1 MEEAR
6 RRISLSSL
14 REEDRIVLDRLRVSG
29 EAWIV
34 GGWVRDFLSGLSQD
48 RIEDMDIATN
58 LRPEQV
64 KDIFPRSI
72 MIGEKFG
79 TVIVRIDESD
89 DNDYE
94 WEVTTLREDG
104 GYSDGRRP
112 ENVVFGQEIEDDLER
127 RDFTINAM
135 AIEISEKLV
144 GNDAPE
150 GELLDFW
157 EGLEDLE
164 GGLLRAVGDAGKR
177 LGEDGLRVIR
187 AFRFLECGEDGLRN
201 LDPELSNAISSN
213 LRMLEMVSKERI
225 WNELG
230 KILRGHNSKEIV
242 EKMHAHGVLDKI
254 IPGVS
259 VNLEVRHSRDQ
270 MVNLA
275 LMCSSEASLGT
286 KLSEKLS
293 EYLRL
298 SRKEASTLVLL
309 HGLRDLELDASIK
322 SVRRFMASHPDRSIR
337 RMMLDY
343 LSGTGVKT
351 EQFEACYQSTEE
363 LRAGNSPLID
373 GSLLSSLTGIE
384 PGRKLGRLKDWLH
397 RIQVERDIENR
408 EEVISMLD
416 EIHWKDSEFQD
427 WPVLSWP

>member
-1 MEEAR
+1 M
-6 RRISLSSL
+6 
-14 REEDRIVLDRLRVSG
+14 
-29 EAWIV
+29 
-34 GGWVRDFLSGLSQD
+34 
-48 RIEDMDIATN
+48 
-58 LRPEQV
+58 
-64 KDIFPRSI
+64 
-72 MIGEKFG
+72 
-79 TVIVRIDESD
+79 
-89 DNDYE
+89 
-94 WEVTTLREDG
+94 
-104 GYSDGRRP
+104 
-112 ENVVFGQEIEDDLER
+112 
-127 RDFTINAM
+127 
-135 AIEISEKLV
+135 V
-144 GNDAPE
+144 GNDEPE

-164 GGLLRAVGDAGKR
+164 GGLLRAVGAAGKR

-201 LDPELSNAISSN
+201 LDPELSNAISAN

-275 LMCSSEASLGT
+275 LMCSSETSHGS
-286 KLSEKLS
+286 KLSEELS

-309 HGLRDLELDASIK
+309 HGLRDLELDASIE
-322 SVRRFMASHPDRSIR
+322 SVRRFMASHPDRSTR
-337 RMMLDY
+337 RMILDY
-343 LSGTGVKT
+343 LSGTGVET
-351 EQFEACYQSTEE
+351 GQFEACYQSTEE

-397 RIQVERDIENR
+397 RIQVEGDIENR
-408 EEVISMLD
+408 ESAISMLD
-416 EIHWKDSEFQD
+416 EIHWEDSEFED

>member
-6 RRISLSSL
+6 RRISLSAL

-48 RIEDMDIATN
+48 RIDDMDIATN

-64 KDIFPRSI
+64 KEIFPRSI

-79 TVIVRIDESD
+79 TVIVRIDESET
-89 DNDYE
+89 NDYE

-144 GNDAPE
+144 GNDEPE

-275 LMCSSEASLGT
+275 LMCSSETSHGS
-286 KLSEKLS
+286 KLSEELS

-309 HGLRDLELDASIK
+309 HGLRDLELDASIE
-322 SVRRFMASHPDRSIR
+322 SVRRFMASHPDRSTR
-337 RMMLDY
+337 RMILDY
-343 LSGTGVKT
+343 LSGTGVET
-351 EQFEACYQSTEE
+351 GQFEACYQSTEE

-373 GSLLSSLTGIE
+373 GNLLSSLTGIE

-397 RIQVERDIENR
+397 RIQVEGDIENR
-408 EEVISMLD
+408 ETAISMLN
-416 EIHWKDSEFQD
+416 EIHWEDSEFED

>member
-6 RRISLSSL
+6 RRISLSIL

-48 RIEDMDIATN
+48 RIDDMDIATN

-64 KDIFPRSI
+64 KEIFPRSI

-79 TVIVRIDESD
+79 TVIVRIDESET
-89 DNDYE
+89 NDYE

-112 ENVVFGQEIEDDLER
+112 ENVVFGKEIEDDLER

-144 GNDAPE
+144 GNDEPE

-275 LMCSSEASLGT
+275 LMCSSETSHGS
-286 KLSEKLS
+286 KLSEELS

-309 HGLRDLELDASIK
+309 HGLRDLELDTSIE
-322 SVRRFMASHPDRSIR
+322 SVRRFMASHPDRSTR
-337 RMMLDY
+337 RMILDY
-343 LSGTGVKT
+343 LSGTGVET
-351 EQFEACYQSTEE
+351 GQFEACYQSTEE

-373 GSLLSSLTGIE
+373 GNLLSSLTGIE

-397 RIQVERDIENR
+397 RIQVEGDIENR
-408 EEVISMLD
+408 ESAISMLD
-416 EIHWKDSEFQD
+416 EIHWEDSEFED

>member
-6 RRISLSSL
+6 RRISLSIL

-48 RIEDMDIATN
+48 RIDDMDIATN
-58 LRPEQV
+58 LRPDQV
-64 KDIFPRSI
+64 KEIFPRSI

-79 TVIVRIDESD
+79 TVIVRIDESET
-89 DNDYE
+89 NDYE

-157 EGLEDLE
+157 EGLGDLE
-164 GGLLRAVGDAGKR
+164 RGLLRAVGDAGER

-275 LMCSSEASLGT
+275 LMCSSETSHGS
-286 KLSEKLS
+286 KLSEDLS

-309 HGLRDLELDASIK
+309 HGLRDLELDTSIE

-337 RMMLDY
+337 RMILDY
-343 LSGTGVKT
+343 LL
-351 EQFEACYQSTEE
+351 Y
-363 LRAGNSPLID
+363 
-373 GSLLSSLTGIE
+373 
-384 PGRKLGRLKDWLH
+384 
-397 RIQVERDIENR
+397 
-408 EEVISMLD
+408 
-416 EIHWKDSEFQD
+416 
-427 WPVLSWP
+427 

>member
-1 MEEAR
+1 MEETR
-6 RRISLSSL
+6 RRISLSLL
-14 REEDRIVLDRLRVSG
+14 REEDRIVLDRLRDFG

-34 GGWVRDFLSGLSQD
+34 GGWVRDFLSGLSRN
-48 RIEDMDIATN
+48 RIDDMDIATN

-79 TVIVRIDESD
+79 TVIVRIDESEND
-89 DNDYE
+89 DYE

-112 ENVVFGQEIEDDLER
+112 ENVVFGKEIEDDLER

-144 GNDAPE
+144 GNDEPE

-275 LMCSSEASLGT
+275 LMCSSETSHGS
-286 KLSEKLS
+286 KLSEELS

-309 HGLRDLELDASIK
+309 HGLRDLELDASIE
-322 SVRRFMASHPDRSIR
+322 SVRRFMASHPDRSTR
-337 RMMLDY
+337 RMILDY
-343 LSGTGVKT
+343 LSGTGVET
-351 EQFEACYQSTEE
+351 GQFEACYQSTEE

-373 GSLLSSLTGIE
+373 GNLLSSLTGIE

-397 RIQVERDIENR
+397 RIQVEGDIENR
-408 EEVISMLD
+408 ESAISMLD
-416 EIHWKDSEFQD
+416 EIHWEDSEFED

>member
-6 RRISLSSL
+6 RRISLSIL

-48 RIEDMDIATN
+48 RIDDMDIATN

-64 KDIFPRSI
+64 KEIFPRSI

-79 TVIVRIDESD
+79 TVIVRIDESET
-89 DNDYE
+89 NDYE

-144 GNDAPE
+144 GNDEPE

-275 LMCSSEASLGT
+275 LMCSSETSHGS
-286 KLSEKLS
+286 KLSEELS

-309 HGLRDLELDASIK
+309 HGLRDLELDASIE
-322 SVRRFMASHPDRSIR
+322 SVRRFMASHPDRSTR
-337 RMMLDY
+337 RMILDY
-343 LSGTGVKT
+343 LSGTGVET
-351 EQFEACYQSTEE
+351 GQFEACYQSTEE

-373 GSLLSSLTGIE
+373 GNLLSSLTGIE

-397 RIQVERDIENR
+397 RIQVEGDIENR
-408 EEVISMLD
+408 ETAISMLD
-416 EIHWKDSEFQD
+416 EIHWEDSEFED

>member
-6 RRISLSSL
+6 RRISLSIL

-79 TVIVRIDESD
+79 TVIVRIDESET
-89 DNDYE
+89 NDYE

-112 ENVVFGQEIEDDLER
+112 ENVVFGKEIEDDLER

-144 GNDAPE
+144 GNDEPE

-275 LMCSSEASLGT
+275 LMCSSETSHGS
-286 KLSEKLS
+286 KLSEELS

-298 SRKEASTLVLL
+298 SRKEASTIVLL
-309 HGLRDLELDASIK
+309 HGLRDLELDASIE
-322 SVRRFMASHPDRSIR
+322 SVRRFKASHPDRSTR
-337 RMMLDY
+337 RMILDY
-343 LSGTGVKT
+343 LSGTGVET
-351 EQFEACYQSTEE
+351 GQFEACYQSTEE

-373 GSLLSSLTGIE
+373 GNLLSSLTGIE

-397 RIQVERDIENR
+397 RIQVEGDIENR
-408 EEVISMLD
+408 ASVISMLD
-416 EIHWKDSEFQD
+416 EIHWEDSEFED

>member
-6 RRISLSSL
+6 RRISLSIL

-48 RIEDMDIATN
+48 RIDDMDIATN

-64 KDIFPRSI
+64 KEIFPRSI

-79 TVIVRIDESD
+79 TVIVRIDESET
-89 DNDYE
+89 NDYE

-112 ENVVFGQEIEDDLER
+112 ENVVFGKEIEDDLER

-144 GNDAPE
+144 GNDEPE

-275 LMCSSEASLGT
+275 LMCSSETSHGS
-286 KLSEKLS
+286 KLSEELS

-309 HGLRDLELDASIK
+309 HGLRDLEMDASIE
-322 SVRRFMASHPDRSIR
+322 SVRRFMARHPDRPTR
-337 RMMLDY
+337 RMILDY
-343 LSGTGVKT
+343 LSGTGVET
-351 EQFEACYQSTEE
+351 GQFEACYQSTEE

-373 GSLLSSLTGIE
+373 GNLLSSLTGIE

-397 RIQVERDIENR
+397 RIQVEGDIENR
-408 EEVISMLD
+408 ASVISMLD
-416 EIHWKDSEFQD
+416 EIHWEDSEFED

>member
-6 RRISLSSL
+6 RRISLSIL

-48 RIEDMDIATN
+48 RIDDMDIATN

-64 KDIFPRSI
+64 KEIFPRSI

-79 TVIVRIDESD
+79 TVIVRIDESET
-89 DNDYE
+89 NDYE

-112 ENVVFGQEIEDDLER
+112 ENVVFGKEIEDDLER

-144 GNDAPE
+144 GNDEPE

-275 LMCSSEASLGT
+275 LMCSSETSHGS
-286 KLSEKLS
+286 KLSEELS

-298 SRKEASTLVLL
+298 SRKEASTIVLL
-309 HGLRDLELDASIK
+309 HGLRDLKLDASIE
-322 SVRRFMASHPDRSIR
+322 SVRRFMASHPDRSTR
-337 RMMLDY
+337 RMILDY
-343 LSGTGVKT
+343 LSGTGVET
-351 EQFEACYQSTEE
+351 GQFEACYQSTEE

-373 GSLLSSLTGIE
+373 GNLLSSLTGIE

-397 RIQVERDIENR
+397 RIQVEGDIENR
-408 EEVISMLD
+408 ESAISMLD
-416 EIHWKDSEFQD
+416 EIHWEDSEFED

>member
-6 RRISLSSL
+6 RRISLSIL

-48 RIEDMDIATN
+48 RIDDMDIATN

-79 TVIVRIDESD
+79 TVIVRIDESET
-89 DNDYE
+89 NDYE

-112 ENVVFGQEIEDDLER
+112 ENVVFGKEIEDDLER

-144 GNDAPE
+144 GNDEPE

-275 LMCSSEASLGT
+275 LMCSSETSHGS
-286 KLSEKLS
+286 KLSEELS

-309 HGLRDLELDASIK
+309 HGLRDLELDASIE
-322 SVRRFMASHPDRSIR
+322 SVRRFMASHPDRSTR
-337 RMMLDY
+337 RMILDY
-343 LSGTGVKT
+343 LSGTGVET
-351 EQFEACYQSTEE
+351 GQFEACYQSTEE

-373 GSLLSSLTGIE
+373 GNLLSSLTGIE

-397 RIQVERDIENR
+397 RIQVEGDIENR
-408 EEVISMLD
+408 ESAISMLD
-416 EIHWKDSEFQD
+416 EIHWEDSEFED

>member
-6 RRISLSSL
+6 RRISLSIL

-48 RIEDMDIATN
+48 RIDDMDIATN

-64 KDIFPRSI
+64 KEIFPRSI

-79 TVIVRIDESD
+79 TVIVRIDESET
-89 DNDYE
+89 NDYE

-112 ENVVFGQEIEDDLER
+112 ENVVFGKEIEDDLER

-144 GNDAPE
+144 GNDEPE

-275 LMCSSEASLGT
+275 LMCSSETSHGS
-286 KLSEKLS
+286 KLSEELS

-309 HGLRDLELDASIK
+309 HGLRDLELDASIE
-322 SVRRFMASHPDRSIR
+322 SVRRFMASHPDRSTR
-337 RMMLDY
+337 RMILDY
-343 LSGTGVKT
+343 LSGTGVET
-351 EQFEACYQSTEE
+351 GQFEACYQSTEE

-373 GSLLSSLTGIE
+373 GNLLSSLTGIE

-397 RIQVERDIENR
+397 RIQVEGDIENR
-408 EEVISMLD
+408 ESAISMLD
-416 EIHWKDSEFQD
+416 EIHWEDSEFED

>member
-6 RRISLSSL
+6 RRISLSIL

-48 RIEDMDIATN
+48 RIDDMDIATN

-64 KDIFPRSI
+64 KEIFPRSI

-79 TVIVRIDESD
+79 TVIVRIDESET
-89 DNDYE
+89 NDYE

-112 ENVVFGQEIEDDLER
+112 ENVVFGKEIEDDLER

-144 GNDAPE
+144 GNDEPE

-230 KILRGHNSKEIV
+230 KILSGHNSKEIV

-275 LMCSSEASLGT
+275 LMCSSETSHGS
-286 KLSEKLS
+286 KLSEELS

-309 HGLRDLELDASIK
+309 HGLRDLELDASIE
-322 SVRRFMASHPDRSIR
+322 SVRRFKASHPDRSTR
-337 RMMLDY
+337 RMILDY
-343 LSGTGVKT
+343 LSGTGVET
-351 EQFEACYQSTEE
+351 GQFEACYQSTEE

-373 GSLLSSLTGIE
+373 GNLLSSLTGIE

-397 RIQVERDIENR
+397 RIQVEGDIENR
-408 EEVISMLD
+408 ASVISMLD
-416 EIHWKDSEFQD
+416 EIHWEDSEFED

>member
-1 MEEAR
+1 MEETR
-6 RRISLSSL
+6 RRISLSLL
-14 REEDRIVLDRLRVSG
+14 REEDRIVIDRLRDVG

-34 GGWVRDFLSGLSQD
+34 GGWVRDFLSGRSRN
-48 RIEDMDIATN
+48 RIDDMDIATN

-79 TVIVRIDESD
+79 TVIVRIDESEND
-89 DNDYE
+89 DYE

-135 AIEISEKLV
+135 AIDISEKLL
-144 GNDAPE
+144 GNDDPE

-157 EGLEDLE
+157 GGLEDLE
-164 GGLLRAVGDAGKR
+164 RGLLRAVGDPGKR

-187 AFRFLECGEDGLRN
+187 AFRFLESGEERLRD
-201 LDPELSNAISSN
+201 LDPDLSNAISSN
-213 LRMLEMVSKERI
+213 LEMLEMVSKERI
-225 WNELG
+225 WDELG
-230 KILRGHNSKEIV
+230 KILSGHHSKEIV
-242 EKMHAHGVLDKI
+242 EKMHSHGVLEKI

-259 VNLEVRHSRDQ
+259 VNLEVRHSRDH

-275 LMCSSEASLGT
+275 LICSSETSNGSE
-286 KLSEKLS
+286 LSEKLAGD
-293 EYLRL
+293 LRL
-298 SRKEASTLVLL
+298 SRKEVSTLSLL
-309 HGLRDLELDASIK
+309 HGLRGLELDNSIK
-322 SVRRFMASHPDRSIR
+322 SVRRFMATHPDQSIR
-337 RMMLDY
+337 RMILDY
-343 LSGTGVKT
+343 LSGSGVEIET
-351 EQFEACYQSTEE
+351 FETFYLSAEE

-373 GSLLSSLTGIE
+373 GNLLSSLTGIE

-397 RIQVERDIENR
+397 RIQVENDIENR
-408 EEVISMLD
+408 ESLIAMMD
-416 EIHWKDSEFQD
+416 EIPWEEAEFED

>member
-6 RRISLSSL
+6 RRISLSIL

-48 RIEDMDIATN
+48 RIDDMDIATN

-64 KDIFPRSI
+64 KEIFPRSI

-79 TVIVRIDESD
+79 TVIVRIDESVND
-89 DNDYE
+89 DYE

-144 GNDAPE
+144 GNDEPE

-275 LMCSSEASLGT
+275 LMCSSETSHGS
-286 KLSEKLS
+286 KLSEELS

-309 HGLRDLELDASIK
+309 HGLRDLELDASIE
-322 SVRRFMASHPDRSIR
+322 SVRRFMASHPDRSTR
-337 RMMLDY
+337 RMILDY
-343 LSGTGVKT
+343 LSGTGVET
-351 EQFEACYQSTEE
+351 GQFEACYQSTEE

-373 GSLLSSLTGIE
+373 GNLLSSLTGIE

-397 RIQVERDIENR
+397 RIQVEGDIENR
-408 EEVISMLD
+408 ESAISMLD
-416 EIHWKDSEFQD
+416 EIHWEDSEFED

>member
-6 RRISLSSL
+6 RRISLSIL

-48 RIEDMDIATN
+48 RIDDMDIATN

-64 KDIFPRSI
+64 KEIFPRSI

-89 DNDYE
+89 DNDYG

-164 GGLLRAVGDAGKR
+164 EGLLRAVGDAGKR

-213 LRMLEMVSKERI
+213 LGMLEMVSKERI

-275 LMCSSEASLGT
+275 LMCSSETSLGT

-309 HGLRDLELDASIK
+309 HGLRDLELDVSIK

-337 RMMLDY
+337 RMILDY
-343 LSGTGVKT
+343 LSGTGVET

>member
-6 RRISLSSL
+6 RRISLSIL

-48 RIEDMDIATN
+48 RIDDMDIATN

-64 KDIFPRSI
+64 KEIFPRSI

-79 TVIVRIDESD
+79 TVIVRIDESET
-89 DNDYE
+89 NDYE

-112 ENVVFGQEIEDDLER
+112 ENVVFGKEIEDDLER

-144 GNDAPE
+144 GNDEPE

-275 LMCSSEASLGT
+275 LMCSSETSHGS
-286 KLSEKLS
+286 KLSEELS

-309 HGLRDLELDASIK
+309 HGLRDLELDASIE
-322 SVRRFMASHPDRSIR
+322 SVRRFMASHPDRSTR
-337 RMMLDY
+337 RMILDY
-343 LSGTGVKT
+343 LSGTGVET
-351 EQFEACYQSTEE
+351 GQFEACYQSTEE

-373 GSLLSSLTGIE
+373 GNLLSSLTGIE

-397 RIQVERDIENR
+397 RIQVEGDIENR
-408 EEVISMLD
+408 ASVISMLD
-416 EIHWKDSEFQD
+416 EIHWEDSEFED

>member
-6 RRISLSSL
+6 RRISLSIL
-14 REEDRIVLDRLRVSG
+14 KEEDRIVLDRLRVSG

-48 RIEDMDIATN
+48 RIDDMDIATN

-64 KDIFPRSI
+64 KEIFPRSI

-79 TVIVRIDESD
+79 TVIVRIDESGA
-89 DNDYE
+89 NDYE

-112 ENVVFGQEIEDDLER
+112 ENVVFGKEIEDDLER

-144 GNDAPE
+144 GNDEPE

-275 LMCSSEASLGT
+275 LMCSSETSHGS
-286 KLSEKLS
+286 KLSEELS

-309 HGLRDLELDASIK
+309 HELRDLELDASIE
-322 SVRRFMASHPDRSIR
+322 SVRRFMASHPDRSTR
-337 RMMLDY
+337 RMILDY
-343 LSGTGVKT
+343 LSGTGVET
-351 EQFEACYQSTEE
+351 GQFEACYQSTEE

-373 GSLLSSLTGIE
+373 GNLLSSLTGIE

-397 RIQVERDIENR
+397 RIQVEGDIENR
-408 EEVISMLD
+408 ASVISMLD
-416 EIHWKDSEFQD
+416 EIHWEDSEFED

>member
-6 RRISLSSL
+6 RRISLSIL

-48 RIEDMDIATN
+48 RIDDMDIATN

-64 KDIFPRSI
+64 KEIFPRSI

-79 TVIVRIDESD
+79 TVIVRIDESET
-89 DNDYE
+89 NDYE

-144 GNDAPE
+144 GNDEPE

-275 LMCSSEASLGT
+275 LMCSSETSHGS
-286 KLSEKLS
+286 KLSEELS

-309 HGLRDLELDASIK
+309 HGLRDLELDASIE
-322 SVRRFMASHPDRSIR
+322 SVRRFMASHPDRSTR
-337 RMMLDY
+337 RMILDY
-343 LSGTGVKT
+343 LSGTGVET
-351 EQFEACYQSTEE
+351 GQFEACYQSTEE

-373 GSLLSSLTGIE
+373 GNLLSSLTGIE

-397 RIQVERDIENR
+397 RIQVEGDIENR
-408 EEVISMLD
+408 ESAISMLD
-416 EIHWKDSEFQD
+416 EIHWEDSEFED

>member
-6 RRISLSSL
+6 RRISLSIL

-48 RIEDMDIATN
+48 RIDDMDIATN

-64 KDIFPRSI
+64 KEIFPRSI

-79 TVIVRIDESD
+79 TVIVRIDESET
-89 DNDYE
+89 NDYE

-112 ENVVFGQEIEDDLER
+112 ENVVFGKEIEDDLER

-144 GNDAPE
+144 GNDEPE

-230 KILRGHNSKEIV
+230 KILSGHNSKEIV

-275 LMCSSEASLGT
+275 LMCSSETSHGS
-286 KLSEKLS
+286 KLSEELS

-309 HGLRDLELDASIK
+309 HGLRDLELDASIE
-322 SVRRFMASHPDRSIR
+322 SVRRFMASHPDRSTR
-337 RMMLDY
+337 RMILDY
-343 LSGTGVKT
+343 LSGTGVET
-351 EQFEACYQSTEE
+351 GQFEACYQSTEE

-373 GSLLSSLTGIE
+373 GNLLSSLTGIE

-397 RIQVERDIENR
+397 RIQVEGDIENR
-408 EEVISMLD
+408 ESAISMLD
-416 EIHWKDSEFQD
+416 EIHWEDSEFED

>member
-6 RRISLSSL
+6 RRISLSIL

-79 TVIVRIDESD
+79 TVIVRIDESET
-89 DNDYE
+89 NDYE

-112 ENVVFGQEIEDDLER
+112 ENVVFGKEIEDDLER

-144 GNDAPE
+144 GNDEPE

-275 LMCSSEASLGT
+275 LMCSSETSHGS
-286 KLSEKLS
+286 KLSEELS

-309 HGLRDLELDASIK
+309 HGLRDLELDASIE
-322 SVRRFMASHPDRSIR
+322 SVRRFMASHPDRSTR
-337 RMMLDY
+337 RMILDY
-343 LSGTGVKT
+343 LSGTGVET
-351 EQFEACYQSTEE
+351 GQFEACYQSTEE

-373 GSLLSSLTGIE
+373 GNLLSSLTGIE

-397 RIQVERDIENR
+397 RIQVERDIEDR
-408 EEVISMLD
+408 DSLISMMG
-416 EIHWKDSEFQD
+416 EIHWEESEFEE

>member
-6 RRISLSSL
+6 RRISLSIL

-48 RIEDMDIATN
+48 RIDDMDIATN

-64 KDIFPRSI
+64 KEIFPRSI

-79 TVIVRIDESD
+79 TVIVRIDESET
-89 DNDYE
+89 NDYE

-144 GNDAPE
+144 GNDEPE

-201 LDPELSNAISSN
+201 LDPGLSNAISSN

-275 LMCSSEASLGT
+275 LMCSSETSDGS
-286 KLSEKLS
+286 KLSEELS

-309 HGLRDLELDASIK
+309 HGLRDLELDASIE
-322 SVRRFMASHPDRSIR
+322 SVRRFMASHPDRSTR
-337 RMMLDY
+337 RMILDY
-343 LSGTGVKT
+343 LSGTGVET
-351 EQFEACYQSTEE
+351 GQFEACYQSTEE

-373 GSLLSSLTGIE
+373 GNLLSSLTGIE

-397 RIQVERDIENR
+397 RIQVEGDIENR
-408 EEVISMLD
+408 ESAISMLD
-416 EIHWKDSEFQD
+416 EIHWEDSEFED

>member
-6 RRISLSSL
+6 RRISLSLL
-14 REEDRIVLDRLRVSG
+14 REEDRIVLDRLRDFG

-34 GGWVRDFLSGLSQD
+34 GGWVRDFLSGLSRN
-48 RIEDMDIATN
+48 RIDDMDIATN

-79 TVIVRIDESD
+79 TVIVRIDESE

-112 ENVVFGQEIEDDLER
+112 ENVVFGKEIEDDLER

-157 EGLEDLE
+157 KGLEDLE
-164 GGLLRAVGDAGKR
+164 EGLLRAVGDAGER

-213 LRMLEMVSKERI
+213 LGMLEMVSKERI

-242 EKMHAHGVLDKI
+242 GKMHAHGVLDKI

-259 VNLEVRHSRDQ
+259 VNLEGRHSRDQ

-275 LMCSSEASLGT
+275 LMCSSETSLGT

-337 RMMLDY
+337 RMILDY
-343 LSGTGVKT
+343 LSGTGVET

-373 GSLLSSLTGIE
+373 GILLSSLTGIE

>member
-6 RRISLSSL
+6 RRISLSIL

-48 RIEDMDIATN
+48 RIDDMDIATN

-64 KDIFPRSI
+64 KEIFPRSI

-79 TVIVRIDESD
+79 TVIVRIDESET
-89 DNDYE
+89 NDYE

-144 GNDAPE
+144 GNDEPE

-275 LMCSSEASLGT
+275 LMCSSETSHGS
-286 KLSEKLS
+286 KLSEELS

-298 SRKEASTLVLL
+298 SRKEASTIVLL
-309 HGLRDLELDASIK
+309 HGLRDLELDASIE
-322 SVRRFMASHPDRSIR
+322 SVRRFMASHPDRSTR
-337 RMMLDY
+337 RMILDY
-343 LSGTGVKT
+343 LSGTGVET
-351 EQFEACYQSTEE
+351 GQFEACYQSTEE

-373 GSLLSSLTGIE
+373 GNLLSSLTGIE

-397 RIQVERDIENR
+397 RIQVEGDIENR
-408 EEVISMLD
+408 ESAISMLD
-416 EIHWKDSEFQD
+416 EIHWEDSEFED

>member
-6 RRISLSSL
+6 RRISLSIL

-48 RIEDMDIATN
+48 RIDDMDIATN

-64 KDIFPRSI
+64 KEIFPRSI

-79 TVIVRIDESD
+79 TVIVRIDESET
-89 DNDYE
+89 NDYE

-144 GNDAPE
+144 GNDEPE

-275 LMCSSEASLGT
+275 LMCSSETSHGS
-286 KLSEKLS
+286 KLSEELS

-322 SVRRFMASHPDRSIR
+322 SVRRFMASHPDRSTR
-337 RMMLDY
+337 RMILDY
-343 LSGTGVKT
+343 LSGTGVET
-351 EQFEACYQSTEE
+351 GQFEACYQSTEE

-373 GSLLSSLTGIE
+373 GNLLSSLTGIE

-397 RIQVERDIENR
+397 RIQVEGDIENR
-408 EEVISMLD
+408 ESAISMLD
-416 EIHWKDSEFQD
+416 EIHWEDSEFED

>member
-6 RRISLSSL
+6 RRISLSVL

-48 RIEDMDIATN
+48 RIDDMDIATN

-64 KDIFPRSI
+64 KEIFPRSI

-164 GGLLRAVGDAGKR
+164 EGLLRAVGDAGKR

-213 LRMLEMVSKERI
+213 LGMLEMVSKERI

-275 LMCSSEASLGT
+275 LMCSSETSLGT

-337 RMMLDY
+337 RMILDY
-343 LSGTGVKT
+343 LSGTGVET